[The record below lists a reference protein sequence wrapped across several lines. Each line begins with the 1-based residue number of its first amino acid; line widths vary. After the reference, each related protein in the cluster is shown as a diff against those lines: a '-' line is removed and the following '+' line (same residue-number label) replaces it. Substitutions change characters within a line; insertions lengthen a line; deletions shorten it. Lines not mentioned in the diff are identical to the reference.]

1 MLEYF
6 ETIMPITKR
15 EDAILADE
23 RPHLIVLRG
32 PSLGDCF
39 ALEGDALVLG
49 SDPFRA
55 DVVVRDV
62 EVSPKHAWIVREP
75 ERESY
80 VLRDLGA
87 GEGTAVNGELLE
99 GERALSDGDRIFVGD
114 SVLEYSHG
122 DPVRADFHGA
132 LHRLVSR
139 DYLTGLL
146 VKNRFDAEFEH
157 SLESAPSAGQP
168 LSVLM
173 ADIDNL
179 KKVNDVH
186 GHLLGEYVV
195 GEIGRIIG
203 ELHEEE
209 GRQATRF
216 GGDEYQTILP
226 GFSKEEAFEVAE
238 EIRHRVEDHV
248 FEKRD
253 VTVHPK
259 LSLGVATYPEDGE
272 TRAALTRAADEALYR
287 AKRAGGNTVHE

>member
-1 MLEYF
+1 MLECF

-15 EDAILADE
+15 EDTILADK

-32 PSLGDCF
+32 PSLGDFF

-62 EVSPKHAWIVREP
+62 EISPKHAWIVREP
-75 ERESY
+75 ERGSY
-80 VLRDLGA
+80 VLRDLG
-87 GEGTAVNGELLE
+87 EDTAVNGEALA

-157 SLESAPSAGQP
+157 SLEAASSARQP

-179 KKVNDVH
+179 KKVNDAH

-195 GEIGRIIG
+195 GEIGRLIG

-226 GFSKEEAFEVAE
+226 GLSKRKTLEVAE
-238 EIRHRVEDHV
+238 EIRRRVEAHT
-248 FEKRD
+248 FEERD
-253 VTVHPK
+253 VTVHPT